1 MPLYELFCLTRP
13 VAGRQALS
21 QIIKTAG
28 QAVLDKGGVLTD
40 LTFFG
45 EQRLAYEI
53 RNPSGKFGKVSL
65 PTVQG
70 GCIRSTDSAF
80 WVCLQRA

>member
-13 VAGRQALS
+13 AAGRQALS
-21 QIIKTAG
+21 QILKTAG
-28 QAVLDKGGVLTD
+28 QAVLNKGGVLTD

-53 RNPSGKFGKVSL
+53 RNPSGKFGMVRAL
-65 PTVQG
+65 P
-70 GCIRSTDSAF
+70 
-80 WVCLQRA
+80 